1 MGKTKIEGFGKLI
14 KQMEAQTKRLE
25 KLDIDQFC
33 EAMSKE
39 LAARLLAMVIKR
51 TPVGRYPRGSGK
63 KGGTMRRG
71 WTAKTEEEAR
81 SGSTTDAESFA
92 ESLVVEKRGK
102 EYVITITNPVSY
114 TLFREFGHRTR
125 GGKGWVKGSFMLT
138 ISEKELQEQAP
149 QLIEAKL
156 QTFLAEVFSG

>member
-1 MGKTKIEGFGKLI
+1 
-14 KQMEAQTKRLE
+14 
-25 KLDIDQFC
+25 
-33 EAMSKE
+33 
-39 LAARLLAMVIKR
+39 
-51 TPVGRYPRGSGK
+51 
-63 KGGTMRRG
+63 MRRG